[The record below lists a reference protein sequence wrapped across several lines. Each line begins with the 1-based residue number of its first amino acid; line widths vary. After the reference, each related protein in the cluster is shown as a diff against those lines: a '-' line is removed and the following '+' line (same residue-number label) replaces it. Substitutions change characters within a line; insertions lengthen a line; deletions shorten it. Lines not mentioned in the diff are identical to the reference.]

1 MRFRLSTKR
10 LFLFAAACLPAL
22 SATATTSAQDA
33 FPTFKPRVIDA
44 NIGKVCYAVT
54 HADVDGDGKRD
65 IVAVSENRVLWYQAP
80 DWKPHVMIKDQ
91 TPRDNVCIAPMD
103 IDGDGKIDFAL
114 GAGWTSKGTLHW
126 IRRGKSLDEPWQVHQ
141 IGAERWTHRM
151 RFADV
156 LGKGRAQL
164 VVSPLNA
171 TVGGG
176 IRLLAFE
183 IPGEPAKS
191 RWMPTVISHELNRV
205 HNHWH
210 ADFDGDGRIDT
221 LVASREGVH
230 VVRSLKSGF
239 ARKRLGAGAKG
250 ANPNQGGAGEIKLGR
265 LAGGTR
271 YIATVEPMHGTA
283 LVVYTPPG
291 PDAKKNALWQRQVID
306 SGFRRGH
313 ALWTADVDGDGSDE
327 IVFGHSD
334 TPKVPGVNVYDA
346 KDKSGAKW
354 TRHVVDAGGVAT
366 EDLVV
371 ADFNGDGRPDI
382 VAGGRATHNVKLYV
396 NGR

>member
-1 MRFRLSTKR
+1 MRFRLSVKR
-10 LFLFAAACLPAL
+10 VLRFSAACLLVLSFAAL
-22 SATATTSAQDA
+22 ANAQDA
-33 FPTFKPRVIDA
+33 FPAFKPRVIDA

-80 DWKPHVMIKDQ
+80 GWKPHVMIKDQ

-183 IPGEPAKS
+183 IPGKPAKS
-191 RWMPTVISHELNRV
+191 RWMPTVINHELNRV

-239 ARKRLGAGAKG
+239 ARKRLGPGPRGPIPTRAVPGKSS
-250 ANPNQGGAGEIKLGR
+250 
-265 LAGGTR
+265 LAGWPGALATLPRSNRCTVRHWSFTHLRVRTR
-271 YIATVEPMHGTA
+271 KRTRFGSVTSSTG
-283 LVVYTPPG
+283 
-291 PDAKKNALWQRQVID
+291 
-306 SGFRRGH
+306 GFRRGH

-334 TPKVPGVNVYDA
+334 PPKVPGVNVYDA

>member
-1 MRFRLSTKR
+1 MRTGIVTAILVGG
-10 LFLFAAACLPAL
+10 LQCAAC
-22 SATATTSAQDA
+22 AQDA
-33 FPTFKPRVIDA
+33 FPEFKPKVIDA

-80 DWKPHVMIKDQ
+80 GWKPHVMIKDQ
-91 TPRDNVCIAPMD
+91 TPRDNVCIAPLD

-114 GAGWTSKGTLHW
+114 GAGWTGKGTLHW

-141 IGAERWTHRM
+141 VGVERWTHRM

-156 LGKGRAQL
+156 LGKGRPQL

-171 TVGGG
+171 TVGSG

-183 IPGEPAKS
+183 IPKQPARS
-191 RWMPTVISHELNRV
+191 RWMPTVLSHELNRV

-210 ADFDGDGRIDT
+210 VDFDKDGVIDT

-230 VVRSLKSGF
+230 LVRRGKDGWT
-239 ARKRLGAGAKG
+239 RTKLGTGAKG
-250 ANPNQGGAGEIKLGR
+250 ANPNLSGAGEIKLGR
-265 LAGGTR
+265 LAGGAV

-283 LVVYTPPG
+283 LVVYTAP
-291 PDAKKNALWQRQVID
+291 KKNAPKGSLWQRHVID

-313 ALWTADVDGDGSDE
+313 ALWTADMDKDGSDE

-334 TPKVPGVNVYDA
+334 TPKVHGVNVYDA
-346 KDKSGAKW
+346 RDATGATW
-354 TRHVVDAGGVAT
+354 TKHVVDAGGVAT

>member
-1 MRFRLSTKR
+1 MRTGIVTAILVGG
-10 LFLFAAACLPAL
+10 LQCAAC
-22 SATATTSAQDA
+22 AQDA
-33 FPTFKPRVIDA
+33 FPTFKPQVIDA

-91 TPRDNVCIAPMD
+91 TPRDNVCIAPLD
-103 IDGDGKIDFAL
+103 IDRDGKIDFAL
-114 GAGWTSKGTLHW
+114 GAGWTGKGTLHW

-141 IGAERWTHRM
+141 VGVERWTHRM

-156 LGKGRAQL
+156 LGKGRPQL

-171 TVGGG
+171 TVGNG

-183 IPGEPAKS
+183 IPKQPARS
-191 RWMPTVISHELNRV
+191 RWMPTVLSHELNRV

-210 ADFDGDGRIDT
+210 VDFDKNGVIDT
-221 LVASREGVH
+221 LVASREGVQL
-230 VVRSLKSGF
+230 VRRGKNGWT
-239 ARKRLGAGAKG
+239 RTKLGTGAKG
-250 ANPNQGGAGEIKLGR
+250 ANPNLSGAGEIKLGR
-265 LAGGTR
+265 LSGGEV

-283 LVVYTPPG
+283 LVVYTAPG
-291 PDAKKNALWQRQVID
+291 KNAPKGSLWQRHVVD

-313 ALWTADVDGDGSDE
+313 ALWTADVDKDGSDE

-334 TPKVPGVNVYDA
+334 TPKVPGVNVYDPQGT
-346 KDKSGAKW
+346 SGAKW
-354 TRHVVDAGGVAT
+354 TKHVVDAGGVAT

-396 NGR
+396 NSR